1 MNTFS
6 KAVVL
11 SCAIFAGGLFAASE
25 SYAAEPIYGVKV
37 QVNDSLMNTSDAEAY
52 IDGSEKLQVPFR
64 ITAESLGYTIQ
75 WEADD
80 SGAKRVIMKKDDQS
94 VIMKTG
100 DNYAL
105 VNDSKVTFD
114 YRIDLTQKVAYIPV
128 RFFSQIGG
136 VDIKWN
142 ENSGLAM
149 ISTDGGEHK
158 PLWTEA
164 DKRKLAQKAEVSKQR
179 QLLQLAS
186 NYLGTRYVWG
196 GTSPNGFD
204 CSGFVQFV
212 YQKHGIDLP
221 RTSRQMYAE
230 LSQSVSEL
238 KQGDLVFF
246 AAGSTISHVGIFVG
260 NNQFISATDDGVA
273 IKSLSGGYWGPKY
286 IGAKRVL

>member
-37 QVNDSLMNTSDAEAY
+37 QINDSLMNTYDAEAF
-52 IDGSEKLQVPFR
+52 IDSSEKLQVPFR
-64 ITAESLGYTIQ
+64 ITAESLGYSIQ
-75 WEADD
+75 WESED
-80 SGAKRVIMKKDDQS
+80 SGAKRVIMTKDDQS
-94 VIMKTG
+94 IVLKTG

-114 YRIDLTQKVAYIPV
+114 YRIDLTQKVVYIPV
-128 RFFSQIGG
+128 RFFSQLAGA
-136 VDIKWN
+136 DIKWN
-142 ENSGLAM
+142 ENSGLALL
-149 ISTDGGEHK
+149 STDGVEHK

-164 DKRKLAQKAEVSKQR
+164 DKKKLEQKAEVGKQQ
-179 QLLQLAS
+179 QLLQFAS

-212 YQKHGIDLP
+212 FQKQGIDLP

-230 LSQSVSEL
+230 LDRSVSDL

-246 AAGSTISHVGIFVG
+246 AADRTISHVGIFVG